1 MTRILLSLTA
11 SAAIGGALVAISAPA
26 PAQDTGDVKIAEVI
40 VYGND
45 PCPRS
50 TDSAIVVCARKPE
63 SERYRIPERYRST
76 GPLQTRQSWA
86 QRAKS
91 FEYVGRTGIQ
101 SCSAVGPAGYTGCL
115 QNMIDRAKSEARQS
129 NSQSR
134 IRLLKNVPLAKACR
148 MASAT
153 SGGTSE

>member
-1 MTRILLSLTA
+1 MNRILISLATA
-11 SAAIGGALVAISAPA
+11 AATAGGLAAIAVPA
-26 PAQDTGDVKIAEVI
+26 HSQDSSGNIKIAEII

-50 TDSAIVVCARKPE
+50 TEDEVVVCARKPE
-63 SERYRIPERYRST
+63 TERYRIPERYRDS
-76 GPLQTRQSWA
+76 GPLQSRQSWT

-115 QNMIDRAKSEARQS
+115 QNMIDRAKAEAREANKQAAPPPE
-129 NSQSR
+129 NT
-134 IRLLKNVPLAKACR
+134 P
-148 MASAT
+148 
-153 SGGTSE
+153 G